1 MITITNYNSYNSNE
15 PLVINPKL
23 VDYYKEQCDTYLVNL
38 KRELTRSLVDYHLFQ
53 QLQDINNSFIIIID
67 KLLNKEYI
75 ATSQLLDDYKILT
88 DVVNIFQKGCYP
100 VINGDIYESIR
111 YYSKLLLITM
121 NKLITTVKTINSER

>member
-53 QLQDINNSFIIIID
+53 RLQDINNSFIIIID

-75 ATSQLLDDYKILT
+75 ATSQILDDYKILT
-88 DVVNIFQKGCYP
+88 DAVNVFQKGCYS
-100 VINGDIYESIR
+100 VISGDIYESIR

>member
-75 ATSQLLDDYKILT
+75 ATSQILDDYKILT
-88 DVVNIFQKGCYP
+88 DAVNIFQKGCYP

-111 YYSKLLLITM
+111 YYCKLLLITM
-121 NKLITTVKTINSER
+121 NKLITTVRTINSER